1 MSAAPAGVSYV
12 TMVVVAAE
20 VTTAVIAVSLEAEPE
35 AVETVAFTARLKKNH
50 VVLSLVFFFFL

>member
-1 MSAAPAGVSYV
+1 MSAAPAEVSFV

-35 AVETVAFTARLKKNH
+35 AVETVAFTARLKKIM
-50 VVLSLVFFFFL
+50 